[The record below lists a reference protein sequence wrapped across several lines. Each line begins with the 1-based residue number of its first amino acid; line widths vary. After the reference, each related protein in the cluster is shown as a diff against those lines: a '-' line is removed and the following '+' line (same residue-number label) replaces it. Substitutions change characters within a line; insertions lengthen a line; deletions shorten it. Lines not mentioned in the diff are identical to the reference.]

1 MLELIRGYD
10 ERKLL
15 NKYKPVFW
23 TKLRWH
29 PWTDLCFMK
38 SWVKLQ
44 EKSKFRIK
52 GRIEEPQNQEPKSK
66 KHISLRTE
74 INQNMGQF
82 ERNWKFDGW

>member
-1 MLELIRGYD
+1 LGLIDKIGILKDQIQFY
-10 ERKLL
+10 KLI
-15 NKYKPVFW
+15 W
-23 TKLRWH
+23 
-29 PWTDLCFMK
+29 MK

-82 ERNWKFDGW
+82 ERN